1 VLGGLLL
8 VGVLFSGST
17 YVQAAEDSG
26 KATDLKGQ
34 SGSGA
39 TLDIVGFIDDQIR
52 KGWASTGVKPSGKA
66 TDAEWCRRA
75 HLDLVGRT
83 PTPKELARFLGEPA
97 NKRRANLI
105 DRLLGESP
113 KSGEENDRYLDEYA
127 NNWATIYTNLLIGR
141 PMNVNN
147 NNNPT
152 SRRGMEH
159 FLRNNFLRNTAYD
172 AMVKEI
178 VGATGRTQT
187 NDNDPDDAPVYN
199 GAVNFYVNRLAEQAA
214 EATSRT
220 ARYFLGMQVQ
230 CTQCHNHPFNDWKQD
245 QFWSFNAFF
254 RQTALRR
261 EGRGRDLQY
270 AELYNRDYKGDGG
283 GNPKKAELFYELRNG
298 TSAVAYPK
306 FVDGTEINPSGYVA
320 EVDRRKELAQ
330 LIVKSEYFGMAI
342 ANRMWSHFLGYGF
355 TKPVDDMG
363 PHNPAS
369 HPELI
374 ERLGKEF
381 VAEGHNMKK
390 LMRWIMLS
398 EAYSLSSK
406 TTPNNKKDDPSMGVK
421 PAFSHFYM
429 RMMEAEQLYDS
440 IEAVR
445 TMGELV
451 TVDQADYTRK
461 RNQILGQFTLAF
473 GTDDGD
479 EATTFNGTIPQALM
493 MMNGVL
499 TKDCIA
505 LGDKADIIPKLM
517 SNGKL
522 KGNEIVEYLF
532 LATVQRKPSA
542 AELGNLAQSLRTGTA
557 ETVYQDVLW
566 ALLNSNEF
574 LFVY

>member
-8 VGVLFSGST
+8 ATILVGGST
-17 YVQAAEDSG
+17 LVVAAEDSG
-26 KATDLKGQ
+26 KSTDLKGQ

-39 TLDIVGFIDDQIR
+39 TLDIVSFIDDQIR
-52 KGWASTGVKPSGKA
+52 KGWASTGVKPSAKA

-75 HLDLVGRT
+75 HLDLIGRT
-83 PTPKELARFLGEPA
+83 PTPKELTRFLGDQP

-105 DRLLGESP
+105 DRLMNS
-113 KSGEENDRYLDEYA
+113 DEYIEQYAA
-127 NNWATIYTNLLIGR
+127 NWSTVYTNLLIGR

-178 VGATGRTQT
+178 VSAEGRTQA
-187 NDNDPDDAPVYN
+187 NDDDPTDAPKYN

-261 EGRGRDLQY
+261 EGRGRDLKY
-270 AELYNRDYKGDGG
+270 AVLENRDYKGDGG

-320 EVDRRKELAQ
+320 DVDRRKELAN
-330 LIVKSEYFGMAI
+330 LIVKSEFFGKAI
-342 ANRMWSHFLGYGF
+342 ANRMWAHFLGYGF

-381 VAEGHNMKK
+381 VE
-390 LMRWIMLS
+390 
-398 EAYSLSSK
+398 
-406 TTPNNKKDDPSMGVK
+406 
-421 PAFSHFYM
+421 
-429 RMMEAEQLYDS
+429 
-440 IEAVR
+440 
-445 TMGELV
+445 
-451 TVDQADYTRK
+451 
-461 RNQILGQFTLAF
+461 
-473 GTDDGD
+473 
-479 EATTFNGTIPQALM
+479 
-493 MMNGVL
+493 
-499 TKDCIA
+499 
-505 LGDKADIIPKLM
+505 
-517 SNGKL
+517 
-522 KGNEIVEYLF
+522 
-532 LATVQRKPSA
+532 
-542 AELGNLAQSLRTGTA
+542 
-557 ETVYQDVLW
+557 
-566 ALLNSNEF
+566 
-574 LFVY
+574 

>member
-1 VLGGLLL
+1 MLL
-8 VGVLFSGST
+8 SGSASL
-17 YVQAAEDSG
+17 QAAEDSG
-26 KATDLKGQ
+26 KSTDLKGQ

-39 TLDIVGFIDDQIR
+39 TLDIIGFIDDQIR
-52 KGWASTGVKPSGKA
+52 KGWAANNVKPSVKA
-66 TDAEWCRRA
+66 TDNEWCRRA
-75 HLDLVGRT
+75 HLDLIGRT
-83 PTPKELARFLGEPA
+83 PTPNELAKFLADPA
-97 NKRRANLI
+97 NKRKANLI
-105 DRLLGESP
+105 DRLMGMVP
-113 KSGEENDRYLDEYA
+113 ANKDNDKYLDEYA
-127 NNWATIYTNLLIGR
+127 NNWSTIFTNLLIGR

-159 FLRNNFLRNTAYD
+159 FLRQNFLRNTAYD
-172 AMVKEI
+172 SMVKEI
-178 VGATGRTQT
+178 VSAEGRTQT
-187 NDNDPDDAPVYN
+187 NDDDPPDAPKYN

-254 RQTALRR
+254 RQTALSRQ
-261 EGRGRDLQY
+261 GRGRDLKY
-270 AELYNRDYKGDGG
+270 AVLENRDYKGDGG

-320 EVDRRKELAQ
+320 EVDRRKELAG
-330 LIVKSEYFGMAI
+330 LIVKSEFFGKAI
-342 ANRMWSHFLGYGF
+342 ANRMWAHFLGYGF

-369 HPELI
+369 HPELL

-381 VAEGHNMKK
+381 VSEGHDLKK

-406 TTPNNKKDDPSMGVK
+406 TMPTNKKDDPSMGVK

-440 IEAVR
+440 VEAVR

-451 TVDQADYTRK
+451 TVDQAEYTRQ
-461 RNQILGQFTLAF
+461 RNQVLGQFTVAF

-493 MMNGVL
+493 MMNGQL
-499 TKDCIA
+499 TKACIA
-505 LGDKADIIPKLM
+505 LGDKADIIPKLT
-517 SNGKL
+517 N
-522 KGNEIVEYLF
+522 KGMKGSEIVEHLF

-542 AELGNLAQSLRTGTA
+542 GELANLARSLQTGSP
-557 ETVYQDVLW
+557 EQVYQDVLW